1 MYIAER
7 EGFEPPEA
15 CTSTV
20 FKTAAIDHSAIS
32 PGILLKCECKGIIIF
47 EKKKYSVDFIFVLF
61 TKPIIRRIF
70 VKKKKILMLFT
81 DLPLCDSLLDGLQS
95 MNFKDMTPVQ
105 ELSIPVI
112 LNKKDVIACA
122 QTGTGKTAAFLLPL
136 LNNLQ
141 TEPHEEHKVNAIIM
155 APTRELAQQIDQ
167 QMEGFSYF
175 TPFSSVAVY
184 GGNDGEA
191 WSVQKRGLLSGADV
205 VIATPGRLLSH
216 INLYNIDF
224 SGVKYFILDEA
235 DRMLDMGFFDDIMK
249 IEKQLP
255 KERQTIMFSATMP
268 PKIQQLAK
276 TILHKP
282 EEISISITRPPDT
295 IMQSAFICY
304 EPQKMGIVKSL
315 FKEKKPK
322 KVILFSGSKQRVKE
336 LAKTLRSMGL
346 SAGEMHSDLDQAQRD
361 NIMHEFRNERV
372 DILVATDIVARGIDI
387 DDISMVIN
395 FEVPY
400 DVEDYVHRIGRTAR
414 AGDTGMAITFVA
426 PDEQYRFLQIENFLE
441 REVYKNPIPSE
452 LGEGPEYNPTK
463 ESGRRGASGRTGKG
477 GKGKGGKS
485 SGRSGKSDRPGKE
498 GDSRR
503 KESSRAAATSP
514 EVDASS
520 EQSGLEEV
528 NAPREEG
535 STGQERRARKQ
546 RAPRDQRKP
555 RTEGTEGAERTAA
568 EDGAAGEEKPARRE
582 RAPRE
587 EGAPRKQRTPRGDRA
602 PREDGAAGE
611 ERTAR
616 KQRAPRDQGAAD
628 RPRKERAAGE
638 ESTPRKKRSSGTPR
652 RQGASAPNDA
662 AAGAGKK
669 RSAAERRS
677 GEKKLVIKKK
687 SDAAPSQKRDSDKPK
702 KKWSWWPFGKK

>member
-1 MYIAER
+1 
-7 EGFEPPEA
+7 
-15 CTSTV
+15 
-20 FKTAAIDHSAIS
+20 
-32 PGILLKCECKGIIIF
+32 
-47 EKKKYSVDFIFVLF
+47 
-61 TKPIIRRIF
+61 
-70 VKKKKILMLFT
+70 MLFT

-95 MNFKDMTPVQ
+95 MNFKEMTPVQ
-105 ELSIPVI
+105 EQSIPVI

-141 TEPHEEHKVNAIIM
+141 TESHEEHKVNAIIM

-216 INLYNIDF
+216 INLYDIDF

-249 IEKQLP
+249 LEKLLP

-276 TILHKP
+276 TILQKP

-295 IMQSAFICY
+295 ILQSAFICY

-414 AGDTGMAITFVA
+414 AGDSGMAITFVA
-426 PDEQYRFLQIENFLE
+426 PDEQYRFLQIEKFLE

-463 ESGRRGASGRTGKG
+463 ESSRRGAFNRSGKG
-477 GKGKGGKS
+477 GRSKGGKP
-485 SGRSGKSDRPGKE
+485 SGRAGKSGRPE
-498 GDSRR
+498 RAGDSRK
-503 KESSRAAATSP
+503 KESSRAAANSP
-514 EVDASS
+514 EAQASN
-520 EQSGLEEV
+520 ELNAAEEV
-528 NAPREEG
+528 RTPDDVKGQSDEKAPL
-535 STGQERRARKQ
+535 KQ
-546 RAPRDQRKP
+546 R
-555 RTEGTEGAERTAA
+555 
-568 EDGAAGEEKPARRE
+568 
-582 RAPRE
+582 
-587 EGAPRKQRTPRGDRA
+587 APRKQRTPRTEEKTGGEKTPDEQGISRDERAPHKNSAQRKQRPPREDSAGGQQNA
-602 PREDGAAGE
+602 PREKSAQKEESASRKHNDSRGQGASKGGRKQ
-611 ERTAR
+611 RTPDEAR
-616 KQRAPRDQGAAD
+616 KQGEGSTSRNERASATPRRERASAANGASKTGGAQG
-628 RPRKERAAGE
+628 RAAGG
-638 ESTPRKKRSSGTPR
+638 SRT
-652 RQGASAPNDA
+652 
-662 AAGAGKK
+662 
-669 RSAAERRS
+669 
-677 GEKKLVIKKK
+677 GEKKLIIKKK
-687 SDAAPSQKRDSDKPK
+687 SGSAPSQKKAADKPK